1 MTTVNEEKISFV
13 LYGSYEEQLDMLSN
27 EQAGEWIKGV
37 YHYMRTGEKQCEDP
51 MAGLLLSVVSHQ
63 LDIDAQKYAERVER
77 QKEAAKKAG
86 KASAEKRALKKEM
99 ENQRLSTTVEKIQRF
114 QHEDVYE
121 DVYEDVD
128 VDVDE
133 DDDDIRSSE
142 QQQQR
147 QEDEEDVCAREA
159 MPVDN
164 SFFLF
169 GKNQLPT
176 TDEELEQAQ
185 ALAEKLFGYY
195 HHRQASQADV
205 ERVFEAVYRPAYTA
219 DDEAYAAFDQSRA
232 DLLEFAFRQ
241 AALQDQVKWSYI
253 DTILD
258 KYRKNDIETVEQAE
272 EYEYMRNRG
281 EVL

>member
-1 MTTVNEEKISFV
+1 MAIAEKTTFLLNNEYKEQVDMLNDVQAGQLFRAILQYANENTTDNIADPVVGMVFSFV
-13 LYGSYEEQLDMLSN
+13 RQQMDKDFKKYEETCKKRAEVGKKGGRPRKNIEEHVGIDDLDCPQDN
-27 EQAGEWIKGV
+27 EKPIGFLENQTK
-37 YHYMRTGEKQCEDP
+37 
-51 MAGLLLSVVSHQ
+51 
-63 LDIDAQKYAERVER
+63 
-77 QKEAAKKAG
+77 AKKAECDCDCE
-86 KASAEKRALKKEM
+86 SDCEC
-99 ENQRLSTTVEKIQRF
+99 
-114 QHEDVYE
+114 DVLDLE
-121 DVYEDVD
+121 
-128 VDVDE
+128 
-133 DDDDIRSSE
+133 
-142 QQQQR
+142 QQQR

-219 DDEAYAAFDQSRA
+219 DDEAFAAFDQTRA